1 MAKRK
6 ALYMLVT
13 ADEYELP
20 CGVFESELSIA
31 RQYRCSQQAVN
42 NSIYRKTLFQKK
54 YYIISVTL
62 STDRENRD
70 IMKAQRQNA

>member
-31 RQYRCSQQAVN
+31 REYRTSRQAVH
-42 NSIYRKTLFQKK
+42 NSILIIFRCKKNIPITL
-54 YYIISVTL
+54 YILIPTIERSF
-62 STDRENRD
+62 
-70 IMKAQRQNA
+70 